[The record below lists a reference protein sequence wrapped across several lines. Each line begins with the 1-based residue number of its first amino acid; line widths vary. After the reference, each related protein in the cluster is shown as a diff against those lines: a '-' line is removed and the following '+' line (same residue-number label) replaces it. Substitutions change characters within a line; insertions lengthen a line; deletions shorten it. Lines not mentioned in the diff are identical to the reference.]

1 MWIEIWHQSCV
12 YYVNL
17 FHEIPPLI
25 EWNITSNESMV
36 CTSILRCYISDVW
49 MMWVNPQVL
58 LCCYMKYHQRCE
70 KRCVACNV
78 VPKYKGPFP
87 RYVVGILGMLCCGH
101 IFMDQLTLGEWYG
114 HYHIGHHCFSRT
126 SLWCPIYTGS
136 TWQLG
141 SVYKGRSESK
151 PTLFFTG
158 TFYSKC

>member
-1 MWIEIWHQSCV
+1 MHFNHEMLYQWCMND
-12 YYVNL
+12 VNV
-17 FHEIPPLI
+17 F
-25 EWNITSNESMV
+25 
-36 CTSILRCYISDVW
+36 
-49 MMWVNPQVL
+49 PQVL

-87 RYVVGILGMLCCGH
+87 RHVVGIMGMLCCGH

-141 SVYKGRSESK
+141 SVYKGRSESNAYIIFHRNI
-151 PTLFFTG
+151 LFKMLEICTQC
-158 TFYSKC
+158 T